1 MACPPLQSVLNCPVL
16 AGMLGAWYQSVI
28 VPSMVIV
35 RLISDCASA
44 RALCI
49 FCRISPERW
58 SSKTAYG
65 SEKECETLRS

>member
-1 MACPPLQSVLNCPVL
+1 
-16 AGMLGAWYQSVI
+16 
-28 VPSMVIV
+28 MVTKSSPTIDTKRRFTKFV
-35 RLISDCASA
+35 MSDCASA